1 MKDIR
6 VLNNIIKDDLGT
18 IDVNEYNQNKLN
30 NKINSY
36 SNEMNELNR
45 KHKESNEFLNL
56 SLNDVFTN
64 FTKTLILILN
74 DIVLFIDDYI
84 TQNKPKEDMLINF
97 FKIFIIEDRL
107 IYVGLFF
114 IMLSMFIYFM
124 DVSS

>member
-36 SNEMNELNR
+36 SNEMNEFNR

-84 TQNKPKEDMLINF
+84 TQNNPKEDMLINF

>member
-18 IDVNEYNQNKLN
+18 IDVNELNQRNLN
-30 NKINSY
+30 NKIDTY
-36 SNEMNELNR
+36 SNKINNLN
-45 KHKESNEFLNL
+45 KNYKQSNEFLNL
-56 SLNDVFTN
+56 SLNEVFKN

-84 TQNKPKEDMLINF
+84 TQNKKKDDMLVNF
-97 FKIFIIEDRL
+97 LKIFIIEDRL

-124 DVSS
+124 DASV

>member
-36 SNEMNELNR
+36 SNKMNELNR